1 MDLKLE
7 VVIIPVADVDRAKEF
22 YTKLGWRLDAD
33 VSPDEASR
41 LIQFTPP
48 GSWCSIQFGKGL
60 TTAPPGSS
68 HGLYLIVSDIEAA
81 RAHLIEKGADVSE
94 LFYCSDG
101 FTCRFSD
108 NGKRTTGLQPDRLTG
123 KSFVTFSDVDGN
135 SYLVQD
141 MPTRIPGRVTGNTTF
156 SSVRDLAQ
164 AMVRASK
171 AHHQHEVRTGKAD
184 ADWADWYAEYI
195 VREQSGEKLPE

>member
-7 VVIIPVADVDRAKEF
+7 VVIIPVADADRAKEF
-22 YTKLGWRLDAD
+22 YSKLGWRLDAD
-33 VSPDEASR
+33 VAGGEASR

-60 TTAPPGSS
+60 TTASPGSVQ
-68 HGLYLIVSDIEAA
+68 GLYLVVSDIEEA
-81 RAHLIEKGADVSE
+81 RAHLIAKGADVSGV
-94 LFYCSDG
+94 FHCSDG

-108 NGKRTTGLQPDRLTG
+108 NGKRTSGLQPERLTG
-123 KSFVTFSDVDGN
+123 KSFVTVSDVDGN

-141 MPTRIPGRVTGNTTF
+141 MPKRIPGRVTGNTTF
-156 SSVRDLAQ
+156 SSVQDLAQ
-164 AMVRASK
+164 AIIRASK
-171 AHHQHEVRTGKAD
+171 AHHQHEGRTGQAD
-184 ADWADWYAEYI
+184 TDWGNWYAEYM